1 MLFSTNTN
9 ILCSAPA
16 KAATIKGKDKG
27 FVYAEQKVSLTRMEV
42 IYANPKY
49 PYKAGDFI
57 YVDSAYSQAPWWV
70 RVYRM
75 GSQEKE
81 EDRPEV
87 VLVPA
92 DAVLAHW
99 SSEEA

>member
-9 ILCSAPA
+9 ILCSAPSKLA
-16 KAATIKGKDKG
+16 NIKGKETG
-27 FVYAEQKVSLTRMEV
+27 FVYAEQKVALTRMEV
-42 IYANPKY
+42 IYANPKF

-57 YVDSAYSQAPWWV
+57 YVDSAHSQSPWWA
-70 RVYRM
+70 RPYFM
-75 GSQEKE
+75 GQEK
-81 EDRPEV
+81 DPPV

-92 DAVLAHW
+92 DAIVAHW